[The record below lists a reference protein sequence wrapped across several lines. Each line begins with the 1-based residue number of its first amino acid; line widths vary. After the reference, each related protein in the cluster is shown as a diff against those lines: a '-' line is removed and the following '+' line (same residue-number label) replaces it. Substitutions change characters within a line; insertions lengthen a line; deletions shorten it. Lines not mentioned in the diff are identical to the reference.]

1 MSLKRNSKGDLI
13 LRYNVAGRGSKL
25 MYHNLGAITKDEAKD
40 REAEILV
47 EAKRRRG
54 LADPGVTFG
63 SLAATWVELHGAS
76 LGASTNRIN
85 ESMLRLHILPV
96 LGSIKVEDLLPVTIE
111 RYRSARLASEDPPAK
126 SSLNLEVRV
135 VRGILNFGEKKRIV
149 RNPIFRGDVE
159 PLPVEQ
165 KTTYFQPDEWTRFLA
180 AAEAHPEL
188 RAAAPVWRL
197 MLLTAS
203 RIGEMIA
210 LRWNAVDFER
220 GSLAIGQKKT
230 GRTKALTLTP
240 EMRAAL
246 APLTRGI
253 GEAHVFT
260 RDGAPW
266 AASRLRHFFERTVKA
281 AGLVGDWTP
290 HSIRH
295 TSATWARKAG
305 VPLDRVAKMLGH
317 AGLDLVLRY
326 AHFSVED
333 LNPALDA
340 VSAMERRGGQRA
352 VIEKGDFT

>member
-1 MSLKRNSKGDLI
+1 MTLKRNSNGDFI
-13 LRYNVAGRGSKL
+13 LRFNVAGRGSKL
-25 MYHNLGAITKDEAKD
+25 AYHNLGPLTHGAAKD
-40 REAEILV
+40 REAEIRA

-54 LADPGVTFG
+54 LADPGTTFG
-63 SLAATWVELHGAS
+63 SLAQTWVELHGAS

-149 RNPIFRGDVE
+149 RNPILRDDIE

-165 KTTYFQPDEWTRFLA
+165 KTTYFQPDEWSRFLA
-180 AAEAHPEL
+180 AAEADPGL
-188 RAAAPVWRL
+188 RAAAPLWRL
-197 MLLTAS
+197 KLLTAS
-203 RIGEMIA
+203 RISEMVD
-210 LRWNAVDFER
+210 LRWGAVDFGR
-220 GSLAIGQKKT
+220 GSIAIGQRKT
-230 GRTKALTLTP
+230 GRTKAFLLTA
-240 EMRAAL
+240 EMRAVL
-246 APLTRGI
+246 MLVPRGI
-253 GEAHVFT
+253 GEAHVFMHE
-260 RDGAPW
+260 GAPW
-266 AASRLRHFFERTVKA
+266 AASRLRHFFEHTVKA

-295 TSATWARKAG
+295 TAATWARKAG

-340 VSAMERRGGQRA
+340 VSAMEKTGGLRT
-352 VIEKGDFT
+352 VNVKGDFT